1 MATVAESR
9 TPMHLWIVGVVSL
22 LWNSFGAYDYTMT
35 RMRDA
40 DYIAS
45 MMPGV
50 DPNAIFAWVD
60 SFPLWAQT
68 AWALGVWGS
77 FVGSILLLLR
87 NRWAVWSFGISLL
100 GAVLSFGY
108 QLGGANPMPGD
119 PGTMGT
125 IMPIVIILIVIA
137 LFAYSRAM
145 EKKGVLH

>member
-1 MATVAESR
+1 MATVAESL

-60 SFPLWAQT
+60 SIPLWAQT

-119 PGTMGT
+119 PGAMGT
-125 IMPIVIILIVIA
+125 LMPIVIILIVIA